1 MANILLING
10 STHENGF
17 NAQLLEK
24 IKELLSEYP
33 HSVSELFWQDIPIF
47 NQSQDYPP
55 PIAVE
60 KVRRAIIASDA
71 LFFITPEYNGFCP
84 GGLKNLIDWLSRSIN
99 PKNSRGESFIH
110 NRITAVTSAAS
121 GGGTAVR
128 HTMEQLLTFVRTRVV
143 SDNACGV
150 AIKKDD
156 WAKGKLTIT
165 DDEIAGLKRFVGEFV
180 KQVNADEALRL
191 NPMI

>member
-24 IKELLSEYP
+24 IKELLGEYS

-55 PIAVE
+55 PISVE
-60 KVRRAIIASDA
+60 KVRRAILASDA

-84 GGLKNLIDWLSRSIN
+84 GGLKNLIDWLSRSVSPI
-99 PKNSRGESFIH
+99 NSRGESFIH
-110 NRITAVTSAAS
+110 NRITAVTSAAA
-121 GGGTAVR
+121 GGGVAVR
-128 HTMEQLLTFVRTRVV
+128 HTMEQLLTFIRTRVV
-143 SDNACGV
+143 NENSIGI

-156 WAKGKLTIT
+156 WKSGRLTIT
-165 DDEIAGLKRFVGEFV
+165 EDEIAGLKRFVAEFV